1 MSIAEAG
8 IIHAKWCGHCK
19 SLMPEWSKFKEGE
32 VKGGIYKGIKAEAY
46 EQEDDVTAIKKKGL
60 EADSYPK
67 FYTITKGGDVN
78 YPDGVDRTKDGIK
91 SWMDGLAGGVDKDTA
106 STDTQPSEKKEGVQE
121 EGEKE
126 GGKKE
131 GFFGMFGGKKKRS
144 KRKSSKKKTSKRKTK
159 KTKKTKKS
167 KKSKRKTRKT
177 GRK

>member
-1 MSIAEAG
+1 MSVSQAG

-19 SLMPEWSKFKEGE
+19 SLMPEWSKFKEAE
-32 VKGGIYKGIKAEAY
+32 VKGGIYKGIKTEAY
-46 EQEDDVTAIKKKGL
+46 EQEDDRKVIKDKGL

-91 SWMDGLAGGVDKDTA
+91 SWMDGLAGGGDKDTA
-106 STDTQPSEKKEGVQE
+106 STDTQSSE
-121 EGEKE
+121 
-126 GGKKE
+126 KKE
-131 GFFGMFGGKKKRS
+131 GFFGSMFGGKKKRS
-144 KRKSSKKKTSKRKTK
+144 KRKSSKKKTSRR